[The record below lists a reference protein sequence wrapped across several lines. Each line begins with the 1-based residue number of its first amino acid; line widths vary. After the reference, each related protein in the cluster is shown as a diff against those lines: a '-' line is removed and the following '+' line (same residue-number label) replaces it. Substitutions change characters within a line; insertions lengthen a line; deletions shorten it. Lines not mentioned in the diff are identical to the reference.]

1 MAEPLLDAPIPGQSL
16 TAPLG
21 GRPWQS
27 PPQFST
33 VDEAT
38 DFYISRMSTP
48 EFSSQLAEVLEMGV
62 PATTIANTLQM
73 GNVMEGKHTIDVG
86 MLVLPLIVEM
96 IMFIAES
103 EGIDYDDGLTEVRDN
118 KTNDAVLENIRRKMK
133 EQAGKKEEPTAE
145 VEEIVEE
152 DMPTGLMAR
161 RT

>member
-1 MAEPLLDAPIPGQSL
+1 
-16 TAPLG
+16 
-21 GRPWQS
+21 
-27 PPQFST
+27 
-33 VDEAT
+33 
-38 DFYISRMSTP
+38 MSTP
-48 EFSSQLAEVLEMGV
+48 EFSSRLAEVLEMGV

>member
-27 PPQFST
+27 PPQFPT
-33 VDEAT
+33 VDDAT

-48 EFSSQLAEVLEMGV
+48 EFSSQLAEVLEMGI

-103 EGIDYDDGLTEVRDN
+103 EGVEYDDGLTEVKDN

-133 EQAGKKEEPTAE
+133 KQVGKEEEPIVK
-145 VEEIVEE
+145 VEEKEE
-152 DMPTGLMAR
+152 MPTGLMAR
-161 RT
+161 RTQ